1 MIVDVKIYYYSVF
14 GKGRLSLDFKKDEV
28 TVQDV
33 LLRLEEKYGET
44 FLSHSGRKLI
54 DSFGTWFNLFLNDE
68 HVPIPEQI
76 GRRLSDHDTLVI
88 LHPVSG
94 GL

>member
-14 GKGRLSLDFKKDEV
+14 GKGNLTLEFQGDEV

-33 LLRLEEKYGET
+33 LSRLEEDYGEA
-44 FLSHSGRKLI
+44 FEGHSGRRLI
-54 DSFGTWFNLFLNDE
+54 DSFGTYFNLFLNDE
-68 HVPIPEQI
+68 HLPLSEQT
-76 GRRLSDHDTLVI
+76 GRKLSDHDTLVI

-94 GL
+94 G

>member
-14 GKGRLSLDFKKDEV
+14 GKGKLSLEFKGDEV

-33 LLRLEEKYGET
+33 LLRLEKEYGEA
-44 FLSHSGRKLI
+44 FERHSRRKLI
-54 DSFGTWFNLFLNDE
+54 DSFGTYFNLFHNDT
-68 HVPIPEQI
+68 HVPLPEQSMKK
-76 GRRLSDHDTLVI
+76 LSDHDTLVI

-94 GL
+94 G